1 MIKLHNDLLKLS
13 NFLQI
18 MEDAS
23 ILQKFKKIRYIT
35 VLTQCFDKSATTIL
49 IKAMGEVSSTKLQE
63 VRTLHQDMFNW
74 KRYETILTVWLWIA
88 TH

>member
-63 VRTLHQDMFNW
+63 VRTLHQDMFN
-74 KRYETILTVWLWIA
+74 
-88 TH
+88 